1 MEDDDA
7 PPELVDVSEQPLA
20 AKSTTIQDTPVQQRV
35 PITLV
40 TGMARQVEEGQQL
53 ANGVYRIS
61 GRRKDNAAQLH
72 FDGEAWQEDCR
83 DHE

>member
-20 AKSTTIQDTPVQQRV
+20 APSTTIQDTPVQKRV

-40 TGMARQVEEGQQL
+40 TGMVR
-53 ANGVYRIS
+53 S
-61 GRRKDNAAQLH
+61 KKDNS
-72 FDGEAWQEDCR
+72 
-83 DHE
+83 